1 MTAPRSPRLDC
12 PIPAMDSPQD
22 AEQARRTT
30 GVGAREKSA
39 RKGVLSALPTALR
52 IAGTARCS
60 DRRYAA

>member
-12 PIPAMDSPQD
+12 PIPAMDGPQD
-22 AEQARRTT
+22 AERACGAT
-30 GVGAREKSA
+30 GVGAREKFA
-39 RKGVLSALPTALR
+39 RQGVLSALPTVLR